1 MSLRI
6 SLDKLNKLAKGK
18 RNTFASNFTGLLLKN
33 GGKGKAS
40 RMFENVFTYSCIRLK
55 KPYPYIVKN
64 LMEKLALPF
73 ELKTETRGKR
83 QYQAPYF
90 AKRRRYRYLAMR
102 RIIKDVRN
110 DKVLNNLTTRL
121 SYEVAR
127 VLTNMPSKT
136 VKKLEDLR
144 QDVVTHKAYFHFR
157 W

>member
-1 MSLRI
+1 
-6 SLDKLNKLAKGK
+6 
-18 RNTFASNFTGLLLKN
+18 
-33 GGKGKAS
+33 
-40 RMFENVFTYSCIRLK
+40 
-55 KPYPYIVKN
+55 
-64 LMEKLALPF
+64 MEKLALPF

-102 RIIKDVRN
+102 SIIKDVRN

>member
-6 SLDKLNKLAKGK
+6 SLEKLNKLGKGR
-18 RNTFASNFTGLLLKN
+18 RNTFPSSFTGLLLKN

-40 RMFENVFTYSCIRLK
+40 RMCENVFTYSSTRLK
-55 KPYPYIVKN
+55 KPFPLVVRR
-64 LMEKLALPF
+64 LMSKLAVPF
-73 ELKTETRGKR
+73 EIKTETRGKR

-90 AKRRRYRYLAMR
+90 AKRRRHRYLAMKT
-102 RIIKDVRN
+102 IIKDVRN

-127 VLTNMPSKT
+127 VLTDMPSNT
-136 VKKLEDLR
+136 VEKLNTLR
-144 QDVVTHKAYFHFR
+144 KDVITHKAYLHFR